1 MIFIASAKT
10 FRDENGNV
18 KKDKNKLDSVVLRAI
33 AGEAPRN
40 NNVLSGTIAQSEEIK
55 VGATYMMSAEPQ
67 PDFTDPETGE
77 VYTNQYSFNMLKEL
91 DTKDLWELGQ
101 QVGELT
107 VHIEPTRR
115 GVEAGE
121 PADLGVNA

>member
-1 MIFIASAKT
+1 MIFIATAKT

-18 KKDKNKLDSVVLRAI
+18 KKDKRNLDSVVLRAV

-55 VGATYMMSAEPQ
+55 VGNTYMISAEKQ
-67 PDFTDPETGE
+67 PDYTDPETGE
-77 VYTNQYSFNMLKEL
+77 TYTDQYTFNMLSALEP
-91 DTKDLWELGQ
+91 KDLFELGQ
-101 QVGELT
+101 NYGALK
-107 VHIEPTRR
+107 VHIAPTRR